1 MLMGELLSAKCNQNA
16 TKSTLV
22 SEFDVLDDRILG
34 DENAYS
40 ACWMLRDET
49 KKAMRKSRV

>member
-40 ACWMLRDET
+40 AC
-49 KKAMRKSRV
+49 